1 MFAWYRALTF
11 RRQIKDYAK
20 IVVGCLLAAL
30 SYPLFLVPNAIA
42 PGGVT
47 GLGTILHHLFGV
59 PVGITSLALN
69 VPLFVMG
76 YRAMGK
82 RFVFRTFVATIIFSL
97 AIDLFSPLEPVTLN
111 PLMASIF
118 GGVLAGIGLSII
130 LRGSATT
137 GGSDMLARMLHN
149 RFADISV
156 SMFLFMFDGIVVLI
170 SAFTISMEAALYA
183 MVAVYISAR
192 TIDVV
197 LSGLESDKVCYV
209 ISSKYKEIANEIM
222 TTMERGCTLLDGQ
235 GGYTGNPLKML
246 LCVVG
251 RMEVTRLKTL
261 VHDMDQDAFMFI
273 TDAHE
278 TLGEGFHRFNQEV

>member
-118 GGVLAGIGLSII
+118 GGVLAGIGLGII

>member
-1 MFAWYRALTF
+1 MFAWYRALTY

-20 IVVGCLLAAL
+20 IIVGCLLASLA
-30 SYPLFLVPNAIA
+30 YPLFLVPNAIA

-59 PVGITSLALN
+59 PVGLTSLVLN
-69 VPLFVMG
+69 IPLFVMG

-97 AIDLFSPLEPVTLN
+97 AIDLFSPLEPVTSN

-118 GGVLAGIGLSII
+118 GGVLAGIGLGII
-130 LRGSATT
+130 LRGNATT
-137 GGSDMLARMLHN
+137 GGTDMLARMLHN
-149 RFADISV
+149 RIGDISV

-170 SAFTISMEAALYA
+170 SAFTISTEAALYA
-183 MVAVYISAR
+183 MITVYITAK

-209 ISSKYKEIANEIM
+209 ISSKYSEIANEII

-235 GGYTGNPLKML
+235 GGYTDTPVKVL

-261 VHDMDQDAFMFI
+261 VHDMDENAFMFI
-273 TDAHE
+273 TDAQE
-278 TLGEGFHRFNQEV
+278 TLGEGFHRFKEEI